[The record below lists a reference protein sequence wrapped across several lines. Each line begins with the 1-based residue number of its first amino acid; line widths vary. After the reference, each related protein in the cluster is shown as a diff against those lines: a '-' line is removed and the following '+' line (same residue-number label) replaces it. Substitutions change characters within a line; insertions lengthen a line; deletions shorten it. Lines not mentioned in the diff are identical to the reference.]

1 MSREIFF
8 ESVQKM
14 LPHDFLKI
22 CFVCDTALD
31 TPGNTCYTIIGM
43 KKGRQLQKRYEPMK
57 ELYIDIMEKAVN
69 VYKKARIVRY
79 INEVERDGLAYKERI
94 SG

>member
-1 MSREIFF
+1 
-8 ESVQKM
+8 
-14 LPHDFLKI
+14 
-22 CFVCDTALD
+22 
-31 TPGNTCYTIIGM
+31 
-43 KKGRQLQKRYEPMK
+43 MK